1 MKAQKLEVVSMIKI
15 GGVWVR
21 QDELPREQL
30 REILEKK
37 LDTAMKHIGFDRI
50 PAA

>member
-21 QDELPREQL
+21 QEELSREEL